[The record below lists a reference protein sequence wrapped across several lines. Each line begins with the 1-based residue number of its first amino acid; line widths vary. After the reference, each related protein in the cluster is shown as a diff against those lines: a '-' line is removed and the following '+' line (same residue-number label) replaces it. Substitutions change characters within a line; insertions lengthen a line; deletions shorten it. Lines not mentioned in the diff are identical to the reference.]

1 MRAALTAHG
10 AAELLSP
17 TRLVLRPPPSRGT
30 TSRTRRRSP
39 SRCPPRTAPA
49 RAAATARVVVRP
61 IAGRV
66 SLSGALLDN
75 AREAKVRDDSDYVL
89 ALTLT
94 DDAWAPA
101 LRASEGYAS
110 VVEASAEAALLAR
123 ELLLGVASLNS
134 SSSYTFQ
141 STGWDDVVLD
151 GLRPDH
157 VTVVTNTTLEI
168 ALPPFPAYAIDEPET
183 IAVAVPAAALAS
195 RAPLGHAP
203 SFVVAAAAGEAAL
216 FGDFLGHLTESGVAA
231 ETGTLT
237 IRLYDDNFVDEI
249 GGDNDA
255 TRALL
260 EQLRSEQSENNGWN
274 GRVFPFIDAD
284 SVTRRSSTEVDVAI
298 PAGGAFYQIATP
310 ETIRLEP
317 PASVLKSALP
327 LRRVDPP
334 SSSSAPTPAPSTCR
348 GRSSSRRNRSSPPA
362 RRATSS
368 WSS

>member
-1 MRAALTAHG
+1 M
-10 AAELLSP
+10 
-17 TRLVLRPPPSRGT
+17 
-30 TSRTRRRSP
+30 
-39 SRCPPRTAPA
+39 
-49 RAAATARVVVRP
+49 
-61 IAGRV
+61 
-66 SLSGALLDN
+66 
-75 AREAKVRDDSDYVL
+75 RDDSDYVL

-101 LRASEGYAS
+101 LRASEDYAS

-123 ELLLGVASLNS
+123 ELLLGVASLNA

-203 SFVVAAAAGEAAL
+203 SLSSPPPPARPPSSATSSAISPRAASPPRRDAH
-216 FGDFLGHLTESGVAA
+216 D
-231 ETGTLT
+231 
-237 IRLYDDNFVDEI
+237 RLYDDNFVDEI

-284 SVTRRSSTEVDVAI
+284 SVTRRSSTEVDV
-298 PAGGAFYQIATP
+298 P
-310 ETIRLEP
+310 
-317 PASVLKSALP
+317 S
-327 LRRVDPP
+327 RR
-334 SSSSAPTPAPSTCR
+334 AAPSTRSPPPRRSAPSCR
-348 GRSSSRRNRSSPPA
+348 RPSSSRRCAPPGRPLRAHHPRRRRRRRHVGVAPRLVGIGPPPA